1 MATGIFIRASARR
14 LDILYICF
22 IFYYAMIYVIQE
34 PKALTGGLQ
43 SSFVSNFFG
52 DTSQVLTKL
61 SNPPESN
68 HLRNKHIYYIYNWGP
83 SKLRHDVPMG

>member
-14 LDILYICF
+14 LDIFIYICF

-52 DTSQVLTKL
+52 DASQVLTKL
-61 SNPPESN
+61 SNPPESI
-68 HLRNKHIYYIYNWGP
+68 LII
-83 SKLRHDVPMG
+83 